1 MSKNKINEMFSLSLR
16 MGKHMT
22 KNEADRLTE
31 AISDDAVIFNIDSF
45 SSDLMENINRDYR
58 DFGQNYV
65 YGNPLIKEGKQY
77 IKETYGQIFDAD
89 DVIKHLRG
97 TYHFADEQFYKVE
110 AFNGIAIY
118 LLIADIGENHDL
130 IVNDMSKMGYF
141 LSVEKPLE
149 KDGHTLL
156 QMRFEPITQKDETET
171 IKKENKYFYH
181 FTPSE
186 NVPSIMT
193 TGLTPRNDNMFFSYP
208 PRIYLVKSNVT
219 MNDLYDLGEDL
230 SLKNLK
236 DGIKGKYTL
245 LGIHTDRLP
254 DTVHLFFDPNYEHG
268 VFTTDTIPNNCI
280 QVGQEYQFR
289 YNH

>member
-1 MSKNKINEMFSLSLR
+1 MNKKLNKMFSLSLR

-45 SSDLMENINRDYR
+45 SSDLMENINKDYR

-65 YGNPLIKEGKQY
+65 CGNPLIKEGKQY

-89 DVIKHLRG
+89 DVIKHLCG

-181 FTPSE
+181 FTQSE
-186 NVPSIMT
+186 NIPSIMT

-254 DTVHLFFDPNYEHG
+254 DTVHLFYDPNYEHG

>member
-1 MSKNKINEMFSLSLR
+1 MNKKLNEMFSLSLR
-16 MGKHMT
+16 MGRHLT

-45 SSDLMENINRDYR
+45 SPDLMENINRDYR

-89 DVIKHLRG
+89 DVIKHLCG

-181 FTPSE
+181 FTQSE
-186 NVPSIMT
+186 NIPSIMT

-254 DTVHLFFDPNYEHG
+254 DTVHLFYDPNYEHG

>member
-1 MSKNKINEMFSLSLR
+1 
-16 MGKHMT
+16 MG
-22 KNEADRLTE
+22 
-31 AISDDAVIFNIDSF
+31 VC
-45 SSDLMENINRDYR
+45 
-58 DFGQNYV
+58 Q
-65 YGNPLIKEGKQY
+65 
-77 IKETYGQIFDAD
+77 GQIYDAD
-89 DVIKHLRG
+89 DVVKHLQG
-97 TYHFADEQFYKVE
+97 GYHLDDKQFFKVE

-118 LLIADIGENHDL
+118 LLIADVGENRDI

-141 LSVEKPLE
+141 LSVEKPIE
-149 KDGHTLL
+149 KEGYTLL

-208 PRIYLVKSNVT
+208 PRIYLIKGNVA
-219 MNDLYDLGEDL
+219 MNDLYDIGEDL

-254 DTVHLFFDPNYEHG
+254 DTVHLFYDPNYEHG
-268 VFTTDTIPNNCI
+268 IFTTDTIPNNCI